1 MYILVLLCMTKLLL
15 CHNFPHSFTFSAMS
29 VADFAESQ
37 RARTNGVY
45 FECCVH
51 RLLCGSSS
59 FLIVA
64 IFRFMSKLCMSGV
77 QLLTLLR
84 NSVGLKES

>member
-1 MYILVLLCMTKLLL
+1 MTKLLL

-77 QLLTLLR
+77 QLLTSLR